1 MTLLWARTWDAL
13 SAVLFPTACVSC
25 PGLIIAADPPLCAAC
40 WSRLP
45 LIETACAC
53 GTPRPESSGRE
64 CGRCRRGLSPL
75 SRGLS
80 LGYYAGPLRDA
91 VLALKYAG
99 RHRAADRLGVR
110 LLAHAR
116 CLSILEDADL
126 IVPVPL
132 HPRRFK
138 ERGFNQ
144 SELLA
149 AALTKTGRGRL
160 SRCLVR
166 IRNTPSQTDLNAR
179 QRRRNVRDAFSTLPE
194 PSLAGAV
201 VVLVDDVLTTGAT
214 LRECASVLRK
224 SGAREVRSIT
234 VARAE

>member
-1 MTLLWARTWDAL
+1 M
-13 SAVLFPTACVSC
+13 
-25 PGLIIAADPPLCAAC
+25 
-40 WSRLP
+40 
-45 LIETACAC
+45 
-53 GTPRPESSGRE
+53 
-64 CGRCRRGLSPL
+64 
-75 SRGLS
+75 
-80 LGYYAGPLRDA
+80 
-91 VLALKYAG
+91 LALKYAG
-99 RHRAADRLGVR
+99 RHRAADRLGAR
-110 LLAHAR
+110 LLARAG

-149 AALTKTGRGRL
+149 AALAKPGRGRL

-179 QRRRNVRDAFSTLPE
+179 QRRRNVRDAFSTISE
-194 PSLAGAV
+194 PSLGGAV
-201 VVLVDDVLTTGAT
+201 VVLVDDVVTTGAT

-224 SGAREVRSIT
+224 GGAREVRSIT